1 MKNGDEKKYKAK
13 VTLDKKELSAPVK
26 KGEKVGTLT
35 ASYTG
40 DEKDY
45 GFIGSDISGVKLVT
59 KEADEKANWF
69 VLTMRSIGG
78 FFAGIW
84 NSIVDMVTGWF

>member
-1 MKNGDEKKYKAK
+1 
-13 VTLDKKELSAPVK
+13 
-26 KGEKVGTLT
+26 KGTKVGKLT
-35 ASYTG
+35 AEYTG

-45 GFIGSDISGVKLVT
+45 GFLNSDLAGVDLVT
-59 KEADEKANWF
+59 KENVEKANWF

-84 NSIVDMVTGWF
+84 GSIVDTVTGWF